1 VTNPVGRF
9 ESVILCED
17 IRDEVGNKK
26 SLMGVISGDLIV
38 PSFPATLPIA
48 VFLVYQ
54 PNADRDCEALF
65 DFRIMQDDTEIVRAG
80 MNSQIPAGQVAN
92 LILPKALMGVEKEVV
107 FRLLASVN
115 KGPEEQIIKKRI
127 FLTSPY

>member
-1 VTNPVGRF
+1 VTNSVGRF

-17 IRDEVGNKK
+17 VRDEVGNKK

-38 PSFPATLPIA
+38 SSFPATLPIA

-54 PNADRDCEALF
+54 PNTDRDCEALF
-65 DFRIMQDDTEIVRAG
+65 EFRIMQDQTEIVKAEI
-80 MNSQIPAGQVAN
+80 NSQIPAGQIAN

-107 FRLLASVN
+107 FRLLVSVD
-115 KGPEEQIIKKRI
+115 KGPEEEIIKKRI
-127 FLTSPY
+127 FLTSSS